1 MPGSR
6 VRWLVALLAVWL
18 VSAAYV
24 GSRVDRG
31 WIPLDEGALGHS
43 AERVLAGE
51 MPHRDFDDVYT
62 GGLSQADA
70 IVFRWTSVRLVN
82 LRWALYGVFVLW
94 VPVVF
99 YIASRFARPTG
110 ATIAT
115 LLCVVWSV
123 PTYPAAMPSW
133 YNLFFATFG
142 TAALIRYTET
152 THRRWIVCA
161 GVLGGLSIL
170 VKIVG
175 LYYIAGALLFF
186 VWHEHQAVQSRASTA
201 TARPDRWYAVIVAA
215 ALAIFVVTLV
225 VLVAELSS
233 HSRFLHFVLPGTL
246 LAAILVEME
255 WRRPPGVSSAA
266 RLRFLAALIGPFLLG
281 VALPIAVF
289 LVPYVAAHAVGDLV
303 RGVFVAPTRRA
314 LYAVEL
320 PVPLKTIWAVALWV
334 VVFVP
339 SWRSVE
345 RNGVL
350 ARSAWIVLAV
360 AAGLGLVMTAHGGP
374 VYASL
379 WLAIRYLAPVT
390 VVAGGL
396 LLWRL
401 DRALLDSP
409 RRREQ
414 IWLLVCMTALC
425 SLVQVPYAGS
435 YYILYFAPIAILALL
450 AIVTSREGGAGPRTV
465 IAAAFFLAFGVLRV
479 NPGHISVVGRYAPQS
494 EWPTVALPI
503 ARTGLRSGPIQSLRY
518 TQVTE
523 LLRDHSA
530 PGGYTYAA
538 PDCPELYFLSQLR
551 NPTRT
556 LFDFLDDHSG
566 HDSRVLRAIDSTRVT
581 AIALNSTPLLSA
593 PIDSILAAN
602 LRARF
607 PDSAVVGNFVVRWH
621 SR

>member
-1 MPGSR
+1 MLGSR
-6 VRWLVALLAVWL
+6 MRWWPALLAVWL
-18 VSAAYV
+18 CSAAYV
-24 GSRVDRG
+24 GSRIDRG
-31 WIPLDEGALGHS
+31 WIPLDEGVLGHS

-51 MPHRDFDDVYT
+51 LPHRDFDDVYT

-70 IVFRWTSVRLVN
+70 TVYRWTGVRLVN
-82 LRWALYGVFVLW
+82 LRWAMYAVFLLW
-94 VPVVF
+94 VPAVF
-99 YIASRFARPTG
+99 YIASRFAQPAG
-110 ATIAT
+110 AAIAT
-115 LLCVVWSV
+115 LLAVVWSV

-142 TAALIRYTET
+142 TAALIRFTET
-152 THRRWIVCA
+152 RHRRWIVCA
-161 GVLGGLSIL
+161 GILGGLSIL

-186 VWHEHQAVQSRASTA
+186 VWHEHQAAHDRGSSAA
-201 TARPDRWYAVIVAA
+201 ARPDRWYAFIVAA

-225 VLVAELSS
+225 ELVAGLPS

-255 WRRPPGVSSAA
+255 WRRPPGVSSAV
-266 RLRFLAALIGPFLLG
+266 RFRFLAALVGSFLLG
-281 VALPIAVF
+281 VALPIALF

-334 VVFVP
+334 VVLMP

-345 RNGVL
+345 RNSGL

-360 AAGLGLVMTAHGGP
+360 GAGLGLVMTAHGGP
-374 VYASL
+374 VYAGL

-396 LLWRL
+396 LLRRL
-401 DRALLDSP
+401 DRAPLDSP
-409 RRREQ
+409 HRREQ
-414 IWLLVCMTALC
+414 IWLLVSMTALC

-450 AIVTSREGGAGPRTV
+450 AIVTSHEGGAGPRTA
-465 IAAAFFLAFGVLRV
+465 IAAAFFLAFGVMRV
-479 NPGHISVVGRYAPQS
+479 NPGHISVVGRYAPQN

-503 ARTGLRSGPIQSLRY
+503 ARAGLRSSPMGSLRY
-518 TQVTE
+518 TRVTE

-556 LFDFLDDHSG
+556 LFDFLDDPSG
-566 HDSRVLRAIDSTRVT
+566 RDSRVLRAIDSTRVT
-581 AIALNSTPLLSA
+581 AIALNSTPLFSA
-593 PIDSILAAN
+593 PIDSALTVS

-607 PDSAVVGNFVVRWH
+607 PDSAVVGNFVVRWR